1 MLVGPTGNFPI
12 LTLILGI
19 TALAGLGLTI
29 GGVASDN
36 NTLTAMGLT
45 MVATSALII
54 GVGAIVAG
62 IGGATLTDIVGGVTA
77 IAGVGTPGG
86 EFHIGTGTTR
96 PLTPVINIFD
106 FARSVYIN
114 IPEW

>member
-1 MLVGPTGNFPI
+1 MSGANVVIIPNSNNPGSVYY
-12 LTLILGI
+12 GI
-19 TALAGLGLTI
+19 T
-29 GGVASDN
+29 
-36 NTLTAMGLT
+36 
-45 MVATSALII
+45 TSI
-54 GVGAIVAG
+54 
-62 IGGATLTDIVGGVTA
+62 
-77 IAGVGTPGG
+77 GVGTPGG